1 MNPRIEQEEMIDL
14 LELARAL
21 LGYWYAILLAMVLL
35 GGAMG
40 VYNRFVEQ
48 PTYSAEA
55 QIYISNTDAIVS
67 LQEVQLSAAL
77 TQDYSGILTSR
88 SVLKKVIADLGLDM
102 DYQQLGK
109 LISVTNPKD
118 THILRIVVTT
128 DEPGMSVVIANSL
141 IQFGVDRIF
150 RIVGQETPSII
161 DYAETDAIT
170 VNKTSLVKHVLLG
183 AMLGAVLMCGLI
195 VLRFLLD
202 NTIKDEE
209 DVRKLTAYNVLAEIP
224 EYMDE
229 DRSGEGRSRGQSAD

>member
-1 MNPRIEQEEMIDL
+1 MNPRIEQEETIDL

-40 VYNRFVEQ
+40 AYNCFVEQ

-77 TQDYSGILTSR
+77 TQDYSSILTSR

-102 DYQQLGK
+102 DYQQLAK
-109 LISVTNPKD
+109 LVSVTNPKD

-128 DEPGMSVVIANSL
+128 EAPEQSVDIANSL
-141 IQFGVDRIF
+141 IRFGVDRIF
-150 RIVGQETPSII
+150 RIVGQDTPSVI
-161 DYAETDAIT
+161 DYAEDDAIT
-170 VNKTSLVKHVLLG
+170 VNKTSLAKHVLLG
-183 AMLGAVLMCGLI
+183 ALAGMVLVCGLI
-195 VLRFLLD
+195 VLHFLLD
-202 NTIKDEE
+202 NTIKGEE
-209 DVRKLTAYNVLAEIP
+209 DVQKLTKYNVLAEIP
-224 EYMDE
+224 EYEDE
-229 DRSGEGRSRGQSAD
+229 DRNREVKRHGAHSH